1 MLRSDHTPSTSL
13 SDLAQLVGSS
23 SPDVQITGVVM
34 DNRAVR
40 NGDLFIAMPGERVH
54 AARFASAAVDAGAV
68 AVVTDAEGAQ
78 IAGELNVPIIV
89 VPDVAAIAGTLAA
102 AAYGTPATRLRSFAV
117 TGTNGKTTTTFMI
130 DSILSKLGVT
140 TGLIGTV
147 ELRLAGQTVPARM
160 TTPQPD
166 ELQAMLEVLC
176 ERGGTDLVM
185 EVSSHALAQG
195 RTRPIRFTVAG
206 FTNLTQDHLDFHQ
219 TFEDYFGAKK
229 VLFDVAN
236 SSRCVIT
243 VDDDYGQRLFDEV
256 SRERDGVVALSLHGN
271 AAPGGWSVS
280 EIVESEHGHL
290 FTLTD
295 PTGRRMRTSVTLP
308 AIFNVANAALAIA
321 MVAESGVPFDEL
333 RAAIA
338 DGVSPVVPGRMEVVA
353 QQPRV
358 VVDFAHNEDALAK
371 AMDGLGTVDGRL
383 IVVTGSAGDRDKG
396 KRPAMARVVSQHADL
411 TIITDDDPHY
421 EDPAAI
427 RRDLISGIVEGAKYR
442 EIADRREAIRW
453 AIDQADPADTVLLA
467 GRGHET
473 AQNYGDFF
481 IDIDDREV
489 ARTCVKEKNEQ

>member
-1 MLRSDHTPSTSL
+1 MLRSDHTPSILL
-13 SDLAQLVGSS
+13 SDLAKLVGAS
-23 SPDVQITGVVM
+23 SPDLHITGAVM

-40 NGDLFIAMPGERVH
+40 SGDLFIAMPGERVH
-54 AARFASAAVDAGAV
+54 AARFASDAVDAGAV

-78 IAGELNVPIIV
+78 IAGDLSVPVIV

-102 AAYGTPATRLRSFAV
+102 AAYGMPARHLRSFAV

-130 DSILSKLGVT
+130 DSILSKLGAT

-147 ELRLAGQTVPARM
+147 ELRLAGQTFPARM

-166 ELQAMLEVLC
+166 ELQATLEVLR

-195 RTRPIRFTVAG
+195 RTRPICFTVAG
-206 FTNLTQDHLDFHQ
+206 FTNLTQDHLDFHE
-219 TFEDYFGAKK
+219 TFEDYFAAKK
-229 VLFDVAN
+229 VLFDTAN

-243 VDDDYGQRLFDEV
+243 VDDEYGQRLFDEV

-271 AAPGGWSVS
+271 AAPGGWNVS
-280 EIVESEHGHL
+280 EIIEAEHGHS

-295 PTGRRMRTSVTLP
+295 PSGRHMRTSVTLP

-321 MVAESGVPFDEL
+321 MVVESGVSFDEL
-333 RAAIA
+333 CAVVA
-338 DGVSPVVPGRMEVVA
+338 DGISPIVPGRMEVVA
-353 QQPRV
+353 RQPRV

-396 KRPAMARVVSQHADL
+396 KRPAMARVVSERADL
-411 TIITDDDPHY
+411 TVITDDDPHY
-421 EDPAAI
+421 EDPGAI
-427 RRDLISGIVEGAKYR
+427 RRDLISGIVEGAQWR

-453 AIDQADPADTVLLA
+453 AIDHAGPADTVLLA

-473 AQNYGDFF
+473 TQNYGDFF